1 MLDLQKQKPSKAGL
15 DVCDVMAGQ
24 PMQTANQNTHP
35 DFNGYSNIKQRARL
49 LSPQLENIRLDYSP
63 NETLTHRSTV
73 GRIAARRTIEAIEAG
88 NAKPDD
94 LYLAL
99 KSIICSDL
107 PAATLAE
114 LRTFARLV
122 QMTIEEV
129 SA

>member
-24 PMQTANQNTHP
+24 PMQTTNIHL
-35 DFNGYSNIKQRARL
+35 DFSGYSNIKQRARL

-122 QMTIEEV
+122 QMSIEV
-129 SA
+129 AS